1 MKLQF
6 STNDAIIAV
15 SILIIFFIVLQF
27 SMPRVMF
34 SEDKYIKIISYDILF
49 AIDKTLKINAS
60 YINATS
66 ENNIRNS
73 ISEILLNYLGI
84 IPLYFL
90 DDYGAWKREINV
102 SCFCNENFIL
112 TLNNLFKNV
121 NINGRTI
128 RINVF
133 FSNFSDTSRYSN
145 GFIIYGCHN
154 LEENSSW
161 ILNQLTYNGIL
172 FICDIN
178 SIYFSNQEG
187 VLNYV
192 FNLTRAR
199 PPQNIN
205 QNYQTTTLIKPS
217 NGNLAS
223 YRAYKIL
230 KNQFGF
236 SDNLNLQLLTR
247 DICVAPL
254 SKDEY
259 LFKHQN
265 SDIAAITMRYFG
277 KNIVA
282 WSVDFYRDGELNET
296 EQKILLSLILSVV
309 SYKDPLID
317 EKFRKNLIPY
327 VTYHY
332 ANFLEPF
339 VLYFSIAS

>member
-27 SMPRVMF
+27 SMPKVMF
-34 SEDKYIKIISYDILF
+34 SEDKYIKIISYYILF

-133 FSNFSDTSRYSN
+133 FSNFSDISRYSN

-154 LEENSSW
+154 LEENFTW

-178 SIYFSNQEG
+178 SSYYEAQKG
-187 VLNYV
+187 VLKDI
-192 FNLTRAR
+192 FNLTNLTS
-199 PPQNIN
+199 PQD
-205 QNYQTTTLIKPS
+205 QTTTLIKPS
-217 NGNLAS
+217 SGNLAS

-332 ANFLEPF
+332 VNFLEPF